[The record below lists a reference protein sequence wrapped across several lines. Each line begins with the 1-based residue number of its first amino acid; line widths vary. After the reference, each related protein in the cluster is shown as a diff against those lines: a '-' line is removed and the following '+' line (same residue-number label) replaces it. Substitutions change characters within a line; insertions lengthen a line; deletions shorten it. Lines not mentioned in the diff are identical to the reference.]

1 MKITALVA
9 KITNWGVTPDL
20 KVEAAQIVRLTN
32 IFGLFPM
39 TVYIPLV
46 VMGLLLDISFYY
58 ISCSLIAFVVS
69 FGLWCNYK
77 GFYTVAKTI
86 IISSNSI
93 LILLTK
99 NVIDG
104 NLSVIAYYFP
114 ILACFAFFYN
124 LHKELAMVLLNL
136 VVTVTCIVLCFALPS
151 YVFGRVDVEAATLLV
166 ISEVNYV
173 FSFIAFIFYIYY
185 TTKVKL
191 QTEALLIQ
199 SRETAERMARDAER
213 LAQNAEQMAEQLKIE
228 KEKAENDKK
237 AKTIFLSNMS
247 HELRTPLNGIIGTTN
262 LLLQDHKIPEI
273 CSQLD
278 VLKYSSEHML
288 EVIND
293 ILDFNKIEAGKLQVD
308 RNIFNLEQLVERLCA
323 VFQPQFEKKNVHF
336 CIEFDPMLKKEV
348 ISDDTRLNQILNN
361 LISNA
366 LKFTRHGFVTLKV
379 KLVTST
385 SYNMMVSF
393 SVIDT
398 GIGIP
403 KNKIAEVFKSFTQAN
418 YNTNREYGGT
428 GLGLTISKKLVEMF
442 GGELLVKS
450 NEGKGSEF
458 YFTIP
463 IRINN
468 NKTNFVNEH
477 KVKELKSLRG
487 KKVLVAEDNK
497 INMIVTRRFLEKWDV
512 EIREAKNGL
521 EALELFKA
529 HEFDLLLID
538 LEMPVMDGY
547 EAVAEIRKLNPLIPA
562 IAFTAAVFENMKYRL
577 LSNGFNDY
585 VNKPFRPEEL
595 HAKIAQYTS
604 SYLPLD

>member
-1 MKITALVA
+1 MKISQLLA

-20 KVEAAQIVRLTN
+20 KVETAQIVRLTN
-32 IFGLFPM
+32 IFGIFPM
-39 TVYIPLV
+39 LIYFALV
-46 VMGLLLDISFYY
+46 VMGLVLGISFYY
-58 ISCSLIAFVVS
+58 ISCSLIAVMVS
-69 FGLWCNYK
+69 LGLWCNYR
-77 GFYTVAKTI
+77 GFYSLAKTI

-124 LHKELAMVLLNL
+124 LRREVAMVLLNL
-136 VVTVTCIVLCFALPS
+136 IVTVACIVFCFVLPS
-151 YVFGRVDVEAATLLV
+151 HVFGVVDVSEEVLLV
-166 ISEVNYV
+166 ISQVNYV
-173 FSFIAFIFYIYY
+173 LAFVAFIFYIYY

-191 QTEALLIQ
+191 ETEVLLIQ

-273 CSQLD
+273 CPQLD
-278 VLKYSSEHML
+278 VLKFSSEHML

-308 RNIFNLEQLVERLCA
+308 RNIFNLEQLVERLSA
-323 VFQPQFEKKNVHF
+323 VFQPQFERKNLNF
-336 CIEFDPMLKKEV
+336 CIEFDPLLKKEV

-366 LKFTRHGFVTLKV
+366 LKFTRQGFVTLSV

-385 SYNMMVSF
+385 SYKMMVNF

-403 KNKIAEVFKSFTQAN
+403 RNKISEVFKSFTQAN

-442 GGELLVKS
+442 GGELVVKS
-450 NEGKGSEF
+450 SEGKGSEF
-458 YFTIP
+458 SFTIP
-463 IRINN
+463 IKINN
-468 NKTNFVNEH
+468 NKANFVNEH
-477 KVKELKSLRG
+477 KVKELKSLKG
-487 KKVLVAEDNK
+487 KRVLVAEDNK
-497 INMIVTRRFLEKWDV
+497 INMLVTRRFLEKWEV
-512 EIREAKNGL
+512 ETREAKNGL

-529 HEFDLLLID
+529 NQFDLLLID

-547 EAVAEIRKLNPLIPA
+547 EAVTEIRKLNPVIPA
-562 IAFTAAVFENMKYRL
+562 IAFTAAVFDNMKNRL
-577 LSNGFNDY
+577 LSNGFNDF

-604 SYLPLD
+604 PAQRDT